1 MSDEVRGIVALL
13 DSAMNEPVNIG
24 NPNEFTMEK
33 LAELVLSI
41 TGSKSPLLRVPHPP
55 EREGDPQ
62 QRCPDITLARD
73 LLGWEPSVSLS
84 EGLSR
89 MVHYFRTHEGYA

>member
-1 MSDEVRGIVALL
+1 
-13 DSAMNEPVNIG
+13 
-24 NPNEFTMEK
+24 
-33 LAELVLSI
+33 
-41 TGSKSPLLRVPHPP
+41 
-55 EREGDPQ
+55 
-62 QRCPDITLARD
+62 LARD